1 MKYLFA
7 DEAGDLN
14 FTPKSSRYFIV
25 TTVSMNDFYPGIALL
40 NLRHELAHEEMPE
53 LWESGFHATE
63 DKQPIRD
70 RVYQL
75 ISGLDIHID
84 SVILDKTK
92 TYKRIANNEHYFYQL
107 AWHLLFKY
115 R

>member
-63 DKQPIRD
+63 DKQPI
-70 RVYQL
+70 L
-75 ISGLDIHID
+75 ILLNQHFGQQP
-84 SVILDKTK
+84 VILVF
-92 TYKRIANNEHYFYQL
+92 N
-107 AWHLLFKY
+107 
-115 R
+115 